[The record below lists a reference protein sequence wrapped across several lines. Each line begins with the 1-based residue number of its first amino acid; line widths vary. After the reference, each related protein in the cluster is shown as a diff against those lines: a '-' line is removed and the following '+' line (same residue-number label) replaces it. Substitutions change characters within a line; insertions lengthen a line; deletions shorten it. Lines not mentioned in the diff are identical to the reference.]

1 MARYKAT
8 RAYGN
13 DKFSVKAGDVIE
25 IEGAEAERLT
35 ADSPGTFE
43 LVDDATTDEAVEAG
57 LISEH
62 GAAVK
67 AELEAQIPTIDLD
80 PEDKAR
86 EIPGEGNKYTPASG
100 YQVADGGVRVVERAP
115 SDRQQKGASKRG
127 DEVIPADQSANARVT
142 DSTPASEAADAAQL
156 ADGVTAQDDED
167 DDAKTKKAA
176 AAAKAESV
184 KAQNTN
190 KGEITAAEFK
200 ATKKG

>member
-13 DKFSVKAGDVIE
+13 DKFFVKAGDVIE

-43 LVDDATTDEAVEAG
+43 LVDEAQATQDAIEAG
-57 LISEH
+57 LITEH
-62 GAAVK
+62 GAEVK

-80 PEDKAR
+80 PEDKAK

-100 YQVADGGVRVVERAP
+100 YTPPDAGGVRVVERAP
-115 SDRQQKGASKRG
+115 SDRQQKGASTRT

-142 DSTPASEAADAAQL
+142 DSTPASAAADAALLEGGVL
-156 ADGVTAQDDED
+156 AQEDETD
-167 DDAKTKKAA
+167 DDAKTKKDAA
-176 AAAKAESV
+176 SK
-184 KAQNTN
+184 T
-190 KGEITAAEFK
+190 
-200 ATKKG
+200 TKKS